1 MKRPF
6 RENLELDTNADPPQ
20 VVCARCGFAFGAETD
35 WKQNSHRKLLP
46 PTAAGPLMTDLEG
59 QFLLQQLF
67 CPSCKTL
74 LDSEIVEDDQ
84 HTALRS

>member
-6 RENLELDTNADPPQ
+6 RENLEVDAGSGTPQ
-20 VVCARCGFAFGAETD
+20 VVCARCGFVFGAEAG
-35 WKQNSHRKLLP
+35 WKQQSHRKLSP

-74 LDSEIVEDDQ
+74 LDSEIVEAA
-84 HTALRS
+84 H

>member
-20 VVCARCGFAFGAETD
+20 VVCARCVFTFGGEAE
-35 WKQNSHRKLLP
+35 WKERSHRKLSP
-46 PTAAGPLMTDLEG
+46 PTAAGPLMKDLEG
-59 QFLLQQLF
+59 QFLLLQLF

-74 LDSEIVEDDQ
+74 LDSEIVE
-84 HTALRS
+84 ASG

>member
-6 RENLELDTNADPPQ
+6 RENLEVDTGSGTPR
-20 VVCARCGFAFGAETD
+20 VVCTRCGFVFGTEAD
-35 WKQNSHRKLLP
+35 WKQQSHRKLSP
-46 PTAAGPLMTDLEG
+46 PTAAGPLMTGLEG

-74 LDSEIVEDDQ
+74 LDSEIVE
-84 HTALRS
+84 AAG

>member
-6 RENLELDTNADPPQ
+6 RENLELDTNTDPPQ
-20 VVCARCGFAFGAETD
+20 VVCARCGFAFGAEAG
-35 WKQNSHRKLLP
+35 WKERSHRKLSP

-74 LDSEIVEDDQ
+74 LDSEIVE
-84 HTALRS
+84 TTG